1 MSTIARL
8 TLDQYER
15 KIAAGEFDSTEPQ
28 RIELIHGELREMTPI
43 GPPHLHAVDLL
54 LNRWVMQI
62 QMPKGV
68 WVRVQS
74 PLGFASQKSA
84 PEPDMSWI
92 AERDYSQNRL
102 DADDVFL
109 VIEVAESSLSFDRGE
124 KADLYA
130 AAGIKDYWIVNL
142 VDNRVEVRREPREG
156 RYQSVESFTSGA
168 EVRPLAFPQLGA
180 GCDVVLGIGG
190 GRGLSHGDRRRRL
203 GELVGVVVAM

>member
-8 TLDQYER
+8 TLEQYER
-15 KIAAGEFDSTEPQ
+15 MIEAGVFDSDEPK

-43 GPPHLHAVDLL
+43 GPPHLLAVDLL

-92 AERDYSQNRL
+92 AERDYSRSQLN
-102 DADDVFL
+102 ADDVFL
-109 VIEVAESSLSFDRGE
+109 VIEVAESSLNFDRGE

-130 AAGIKDYWIVNL
+130 SAGVKDYWIVNL
-142 VDNRVEVRREPREG
+142 VKKRVEVHREPRDG
-156 RYQSVESFTSGA
+156 RYQNVESFSSGA
-168 EVRPLAFPQLGA
+168 EVRPLAFPELA
-180 GCDVVLGIGG
+180 LPVAL
-190 GRGLSHGDRRRRL
+190 LF
-203 GELVGVVVAM
+203 GEK